1 MAYDLGRG
9 KKVVICC
16 VWWFRALPNRFLTRD
31 TMLDDEKLVGG
42 LAILLGIMFLCFS
55 LGPWESPYRLRSTAI
70 VTKRFGKPA
79 ARLFWLLLA
88 VILGGLGVAIVTDL
102 RPSYAKPVSVRGLS
116 VGVDAARAHQL
127 FGFDSL
133 TARSIKSIAD

>member
-1 MAYDLGRG
+1 
-9 KKVVICC
+9 
-16 VWWFRALPNRFLTRD
+16 
-31 TMLDDEKLVGG
+31 MLDDEKLVGG

-55 LGPWESPYRLRSTAI
+55 LGPWESPYRLRSTAT

-88 VILGGLGVAIVTDL
+88 VILGGLGVAIVTDV
-102 RPSYAKPVSVRGLS
+102 RPGYAKPVSSTALH
-116 VGVDAARAHQL
+116 VGVDGAWAHH
-127 FGFDSL
+127 FCGFDSL